1 MSRRGLA
8 SPAID
13 LKPLSFTFGLGRQC
27 EGRKIIP
34 RRRSAGERVYR
45 VGVAF
50 IARHYSTGQNFQN
63 YRRRIK
69 GAIFQLGV
77 GSTANWPNSRNQG
90 SEPGD
95 WRIRMGIGSASAK
108 SFSLFEPQNI
118 LVASAKFLDAAK
130 DLQRDAEDRQREPA
144 EENKPPVQRSNK
156 QFLHEPEGVAH
167 SLSPTFGKIMNG
179 PMNRRT

>member
-13 LKPLSFTFGLGRQC
+13 LKPPLVRFGLGRQC

-34 RRRSAGERVYR
+34 PPEVSGGRVYR

-69 GAIFQLGV
+69 GAIFQLAAAQQQIGQIPGTKV
-77 GSTANWPNSRNQG
+77 PSRETGGSAW
-90 SEPGD
+90 
-95 WRIRMGIGSASAK
+95 GIGSASAK

-118 LVASAKFLDAAK
+118 LVASAKFPDAAK
-130 DLQRDAEDRQREPA
+130 DLPA
-144 EENKPPVQRSNK
+144 
-156 QFLHEPEGVAH
+156 
-167 SLSPTFGKIMNG
+167 
-179 PMNRRT
+179 